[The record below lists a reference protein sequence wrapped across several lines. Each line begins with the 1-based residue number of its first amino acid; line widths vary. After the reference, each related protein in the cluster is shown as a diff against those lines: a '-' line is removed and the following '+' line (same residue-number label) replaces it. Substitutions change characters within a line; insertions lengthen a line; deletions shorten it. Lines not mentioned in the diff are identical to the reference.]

1 MFNLNHQGNLSMFLP
16 DRYISVVMA
25 QTSTPTANIST
36 AIILLLAI
44 IVLWLLLKVFI
55 KIVLLI
61 MSLAVSGITAAI
73 SYRPTTPY
81 VEFLYRNLFQLNHTE
96 REGAFPFIKNIPD
109 PQIVAFAAVFITT
122 FILTSLLLATIFRK
136 TS

>member
-1 MFNLNHQGNLSMFLP
+1 
-16 DRYISVVMA
+16 MA